1 MLSFFVKALLVRT
14 RPPLKSQFS
23 IYAPPHLPYF
33 SPLAHSQNPYT
44 PDLHHSK
51 SLAHS
56 SEKHGGIPPKS
67 EAPAKLLHL
76 FAPFRAY
83 QLVFCLSFF
92 SFTKPQPVRRHH
104 NEILFSAAQR
114 RPLYGDCKMPAL
126 SQDEIR
132 KMHAYWRAAKLP
144 DCRPDLPQGQSG
156 CWSWSLTAGRREAKV
171 AGALGHDVRAQLHR
185 YT

>member
-1 MLSFFVKALLVRT
+1 MMLSFFVKALLVRT

-56 SEKHGGIPPKS
+56 SEEHGGIPPKS

-76 FAPFRAY
+76 FASEFASTPF
-83 QLVFCLSFF
+83 LPFVFSQSRNPFAGITTRYF
-92 SFTKPQPVRRHH
+92 SPQH
-104 NEILFSAAQR
+104 NGGPCMET
-114 RPLYGDCKMPAL
+114 
-126 SQDEIR
+126 
-132 KMHAYWRAAKLP
+132 AKCP
-144 DCRPDLPQGQSG
+144 R
-156 CWSWSLTAGRREAKV
+156 
-171 AGALGHDVRAQLHR
+171 
-185 YT
+185 